1 MKVVIRAEIV
11 EVIRVIV
18 NVGKGTEEDPARTEA
33 QYWDKKGRLICKE
46 DYVDSNSIRALA

>member
-1 MKVVIRAEIV
+1 MKVVKRVELV

-18 NVGKGTEEDPARTEA
+18 NVGKGTEEDPVRTEV

-46 DYVDSNSIRALA
+46 DYVDANSI